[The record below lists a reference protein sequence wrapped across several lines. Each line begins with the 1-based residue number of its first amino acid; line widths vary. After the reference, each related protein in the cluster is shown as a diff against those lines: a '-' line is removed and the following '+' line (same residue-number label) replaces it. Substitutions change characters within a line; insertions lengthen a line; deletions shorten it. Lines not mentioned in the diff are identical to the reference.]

1 MSENKIIAAIE
12 FDHNDAKDMNTI
24 ADYIRDE
31 LASSF
36 VKKTIC
42 DMANITPSKMSLEE
56 RLSLSSEIENK
67 DLKVNISV
75 CAGYGDDFDKKFNS
89 AYSEFNDILK
99 AAIIFEVLG
108 FNR

>member
-36 VKKTIC
+36 VKKRYAIWQ
-42 DMANITPSKMSLEE
+42 ISHH
-56 RLSLSSEIENK
+56 
-67 DLKVNISV
+67 LK
-75 CAGYGDDFDKKFNS
+75 CLWRRDYH
-89 AYSEFNDILK
+89 Y
-99 AAIIFEVLG
+99 
-108 FNR
+108 RQR

>member
-36 VKKTIC
+36 VKKNDMRYGKYHTI
-42 DMANITPSKMSLEE
+42 
-56 RLSLSSEIENK
+56 
-67 DLKVNISV
+67 
-75 CAGYGDDFDKKFNS
+75 
-89 AYSEFNDILK
+89 
-99 AAIIFEVLG
+99 
-108 FNR
+108 